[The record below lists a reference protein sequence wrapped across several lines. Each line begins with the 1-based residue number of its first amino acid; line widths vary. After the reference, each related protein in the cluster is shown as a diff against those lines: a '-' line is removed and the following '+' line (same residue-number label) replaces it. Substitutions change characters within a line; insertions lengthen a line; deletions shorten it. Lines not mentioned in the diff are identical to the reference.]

1 LLIFRSRDSPRIKRS
16 HAGQFARISSAVKTP
31 LQSISISAHPAR
43 SSSQALS
50 CFNPTIFR
58 PTTMIR
64 EQNARGCAYAFRAR
78 PAGPGDVCACA
89 VSEVENITLARPS
102 RLQVDCREN
111 HSVSF
116 GRYASQRQL
125 YNSGAE
131 EKKIF
136 HAVAGLWRFR
146 GILQRRGDLSVT
158 RPRWRWTKSRGE
170 W

>member
-1 LLIFRSRDSPRIKRS
+1 MHVVAPMLFELAQQDPVMF
-16 HAGQFARISSAVKTP
+16 
-31 LQSISISAHPAR
+31 
-43 SSSQALS
+43 
-50 CFNPTIFR
+50 
-58 PTTMIR
+58 
-64 EQNARGCAYAFRAR
+64 
-78 PAGPGDVCACA
+78 CACA
-89 VSEVENITLARPS
+89 VSEVENIPLARPS